1 MALTD
6 EITMTRG
13 ADRSLVTVDH
23 FGPELESLLRTR
35 LAELCW
41 GDTEAHGDPE
51 YFSLSRTAEEFLERF
66 YEKTSETQTGMLGEL
81 LSHLLVP
88 LVHPELERT
97 ALLFNKEERNIKK
110 GFDLTFRNDTSAL
123 WYGEVKS
130 GALTKKS
137 AGASVRA
144 LLSAARKDLFLK
156 LTSRKGMTLWQSAA
170 HDAHLVLGTDES
182 VAVKHLYR
190 RDEQSARRAKN
201 YHRRAVLVAVLFH
214 PVELE
219 TLAHADVKFPASR
232 ANGKST
238 GYVFDETIL
247 VAIQKST
254 LDKLVVF
261 IQDCIAEDSDDSNT
275 EAASQQPTA

>member
-13 ADRSLVTVDH
+13 VDRSLVTVDH

-51 YFSLSRTAEEFLERF
+51 YFSLSRTAEEFLDRF
-66 YEKTSETQTGMLGEL
+66 KEKSDETQTGMLGEL

-110 GFDLTFRNDTSAL
+110 GFDLTFRNDSSAL

-130 GALTKKS
+130 GALTKRS
-137 AGASVRA
+137 AAASVRS

-156 LTSRKGMTLWQSAA
+156 LTSRKGLTLWQSAA

-182 VAVKHLYR
+182 LPVKQLYR
-190 RDEQSARRAKN
+190 RDEQSARKAKS
-201 YHRRAVLVAVLFH
+201 YHRRAILIAVLFH
-214 PVELE
+214 PIELE
-219 TLAHADVKFPASR
+219 KLAHVDVKFPKPR
-232 ANGKST
+232 ANSKSA
-238 GYVFDETIL
+238 GYKFDETIL
-247 VAIQKST
+247 VAVQKST
-254 LDKLVVF
+254 LEKLIAF
-261 IQDCIAEDSDDSNT
+261 IQNCIADEADDSNI
-275 EAASQQPTA
+275 EAATQQ